1 MRHYSDFLSA
11 AAIQQT
17 ALLLNPICF
26 VYVSPSLLLVLVP
39 EFCVIV
45 CRPPIGGLETSVI
58 VALTLTLC
66 KFPYT
71 ARSLWSAVFWSQWS
85 TSHYA
90 YIRHRSQ
97 IVTRDCPLRWRGL
110 RFKHFIKEAGKDGL
124 SVWLAQPVIW
134 QLVWFYSRE
143 KLRSNTDWS
152 SLRC

>member
-90 YIRHRSQ
+90 YIRQPISNRDQGLSFTM
-97 IVTRDCPLRWRGL
+97 TR
-110 RFKHFIKEAGKDGL
+110 FTFQTIIKEAGKDGL